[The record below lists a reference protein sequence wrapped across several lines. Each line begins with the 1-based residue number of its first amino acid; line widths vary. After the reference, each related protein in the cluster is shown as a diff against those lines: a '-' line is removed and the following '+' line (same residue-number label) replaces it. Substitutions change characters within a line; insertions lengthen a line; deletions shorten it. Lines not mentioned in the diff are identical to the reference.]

1 LDNSPLSDQ
10 LPVAV
15 IGGGPV
21 GLAAGVHLAE
31 QGQPFVILEGGSSV
45 GSSIREWG
53 HVRVFSP
60 WRYCIDPSARTLL
73 EASGWV
79 APDEDALPTGRELV
93 ESYLEPL
100 VAHPAIAPHLRV
112 NARVVS
118 VGRLG
123 IDKVRT
129 PGREQHPFELQLEDG
144 SVILARAVIDASG
157 TWSQPNPAGADGRRG
172 VNEDTFAD
180 RIAYG
185 IPDVRGAHASRYA
198 GKRVLVVGSGHSAI
212 NNVLDLLALRET
224 VPGTTVTWAMRRA
237 NTEGIYGGED
247 ADELPARGALG
258 RRAREAVESGQLT
271 ILAPFRIRRFAP
283 ASTGSS
289 SGVIV
294 AGDRRGEPYEV
305 EVDEVIV
312 ATGFRPDLE
321 MLREV
326 RLSVDPILEASSTLA
341 PLIDPNVHSCGSVP
355 PHGAM
360 ELLHPEP
367 NFFVIGMK
375 SYGRAPTF
383 LMATGF
389 EQARSVAAYLA
400 GNLEASRRV
409 ELILPET
416 GVCGGVSGDT
426 EAEGGVSCCSTG
438 VAATSAIA
446 LQALPFSLA
455 LPASATAT
463 VSAGNTPAASACCG
477 GPAPAGT
484 DACCVQDADAKAAGD
499 EGCGCG
505 IAASQEATATASR

>member
-1 LDNSPLSDQ
+1 LDNSPSSDQ
-10 LPVAV
+10 LPIAV

-21 GLAAGVHLAE
+21 GLAAGVHLAK
-31 QGQPFVILEGGSSV
+31 QGQPFVILEGGPSV
-45 GSSIREWG
+45 GSAIREWG

-60 WRYCIDPSARTLL
+60 WRYCIDPGARALL
-73 EASGWV
+73 DASGWN
-79 APDEDALPTGRELV
+79 APDDDALPTGRELV
-93 ESYLEPL
+93 EGYLRPL
-100 VAHPAIAPHLRV
+100 AAHPSIAPHLRL
-112 NARVVS
+112 NARVAS

-129 PGREQHPFELQLEDG
+129 DGREERPFELQLEDG

-172 VNEDTFAD
+172 VGEDAFAE

-185 IPDVRGAHASRYA
+185 IPDVRGTHASRYA

-224 VPGTTVTWAMRRA
+224 APGTTVSWAMRRA
-237 NTEGIYGGED
+237 STEGIYGGEE

-271 ILAPFRIRRFAP
+271 IVAPFRIRRFA
-283 ASTGSS
+283 ASQ
-289 SGVIV
+289 SGAGVVV

-400 GNLEASRRV
+400 GDFEAARRV

-416 GVCGGVSGDT
+416 GVCGGVSSDSA
-426 EAEGGVSCCSTG
+426 EAEAGASCCGTG
-438 VAATSAIA
+438 AASTSASVGA
-446 LQALPFSLA
+446 QPLTLA
-455 LPASATAT
+455 SVGSA
-463 VSAGNTPAASACCG
+463 PAASGCCG

-499 EGCGCG
+499 AGCGCG
-505 IAASQEATATASR
+505 AATPAETATTAAR